1 MRTPASTRADATQ
14 HGARV
19 CSGVACI
26 GRRQVE
32 GGFRGKGV
40 HEAARIAALA
50 EGGEIVASKPTVG
63 SASQY
68 PTTEPRSVT
77 LKGISE
83 PVDVVSID
91 WR

>member
-1 MRTPASTRADATQ
+1 MQ
-14 HGARV
+14 
-19 CSGVACI
+19 
-26 GRRQVE
+26 

-50 EGGEIVASKPTVG
+50 EGDEIVASKATVG

-68 PTTEPRSVT
+68 ATTEPRTVT

-83 PVDVVSID
+83 PMDVVSID

>member
-1 MRTPASTRADATQ
+1 MLRNTVRECALGLHAS
-14 HGARV
+14 GA
-19 CSGVACI
+19 A
-26 GRRQVE
+26 QVE
-32 GGFRGKGV
+32 GDFRGKGV

-68 PTTEPRSVT
+68 PTTEPRAVT

-83 PVDVVSID
+83 PVDVVSIE

>member
-1 MRTPASTRADATQ
+1 MERD
-14 HGARV
+14 
-19 CSGVACI
+19 
-26 GRRQVE
+26 
-32 GGFRGKGV
+32 FRGKGV

-50 EGGEIVASKPTVG
+50 EGGEIVASKATVG

-68 PTTEPRSVT
+68 PASEPRAVT

-83 PVDVVSID
+83 PIDVVTID